1 MLNCYGWCREC
12 PAEKLQIFLA
22 AEPAVCAGSAARFS
36 FSVLNDFPESDFY
49 SAKSDYVFSADAT
62 HRDFCVTTINASFCN
77 SLSFSF
83 SGEIIHTRFLSQSA
97 VVCRWKMLADAAALS
112 KLNFTI
118 VSCAVSHTRCTGNSF
133 LVRSHLQRRVLLNQS
148 VYLDKRILRL

>member
-1 MLNCYGWCREC
+1 MNCYGWCREC

-62 HRDFCVTTINASFCN
+62 HRDFCVTAINASFCN

-83 SGEIIHTRFLSQSA
+83 SGEIIHTCFLSQSA
-97 VVCRWKMLADAAALS
+97 VVCRWKILADAAALS

-118 VSCAVSHTRCTGNSF
+118 VSGAVPHTRCAGNAS
-133 LVRSHLQRRVLLNQS
+133 LVRSRYERRVFTEHAVRLNQG
-148 VYLDKRILRL
+148 VLRL